1 VRPPQEVV
9 ERALSLSRSD
19 GCAVVVEERATA
31 NLRWANNT
39 LTTNGSSRYRFVTVV
54 SVKAKANASGTVA
67 GVFTRPVTDDDSLS
81 RLVEAADAAASS
93 GEPSE
98 DAAPLVEGEAGS
110 GWEDPPGE
118 ASADVLVDLVPSL
131 GEALGKARAEGRL
144 LFGYAEHT
152 NSTTY
157 LGSSTGLRLRHHQ
170 PAGHIEVNAKSHGF
184 ERSAWAGVA
193 SEDFASVDLA
203 SLGDQL
209 AQRLSWAERKISLPP
224 GRYDT
229 ILPPTAV
236 ADLMV
241 YLYWSSAAREAN
253 DGRSVWSRP
262 GGGTRVGEK
271 VTDQPI
277 TLRSDPS
284 EPGLRCSPYVI
295 ALQSSSELS
304 VFDNGLPVGPTSW
317 VDSGTLNA
325 LVQTRYTSQLTGLP
339 LTPYVDNLVLE
350 GPGGGRSLEEMVA
363 GEERALLL
371 TCLWYIREV
380 DPQTLLLT
388 GLTRDGVY
396 LVEHGEVVGAVNNFR
411 FNESPVDLLG
421 RVTEIGATER
431 AMPRE
436 WGGYFN
442 RVTAAPLR
450 VSGFNMS
457 SVSPAT

>member
-1 VRPPQEVV
+1 
-9 ERALSLSRSD
+9 
-19 GCAVVVEERATA
+19 
-31 NLRWANNT
+31 
-39 LTTNGSSRYRFVTVV
+39 
-54 SVKAKANASGTVA
+54 
-67 GVFTRPVTDDDSLS
+67 
-81 RLVEAADAAASS
+81 
-93 GEPSE
+93 
-98 DAAPLVEGEAGS
+98 
-110 GWEDPPGE
+110 
-118 ASADVLVDLVPSL
+118 
-131 GEALGKARAEGRL
+131 
-144 LFGYAEHT
+144 
-152 NSTTY
+152 
-157 LGSSTGLRLRHHQ
+157 
-170 PAGHIEVNAKSHGF
+170 
-184 ERSAWAGVA
+184 
-193 SEDFASVDLA
+193 
-203 SLGDQL
+203 
-209 AQRLSWAERKISLPP
+209 
-224 GRYDT
+224 
-229 ILPPTAV
+229 V

-271 VTDQPI
+271 VTGQPI
-277 TLRSDPS
+277 TIRSDPW
-284 EPGLRCSPYVI
+284 EPGLRSSPFVI

-304 VFDNGLPVGPTSW
+304 VFDNGLPVGATSW

-325 LVQTRYTSQLTGLP
+325 LIQTRYTSQLTGLP
-339 LTPYVDNLVLE
+339 LTPYVDNLVVE

-411 FNESPVDLLG
+411 FNESPVDLLA

-442 RVTAAPLR
+442 RVAAAPLR
-450 VSGFNMS
+450 VAGFNMS